1 MSPAMGTSRILPA
14 DALDQLYAAPL
25 ADFVGLRKRLATE
38 LRAAGDVAG
47 ATEVSAAK
55 KPSRTAWVLN
65 QLALRDL
72 EVLRTAVDAHTEA
85 ANAQAHGDAE
95 AMRETMRGFRDALGK
110 VARRSAAIAVE
121 GGVALSATQVRRLGE
136 SVRAAIAGPLRDRL
150 LAGRLTEDVE
160 VDDPFA
166 GLEVGPSHGGASRDA
181 TPTPHTQSAAA
192 RARERE
198 AERAREARE
207 RAAEQSRIRIE
218 ALEQEARDARATARE
233 AEIAARRAEDEA
245 NRARRA
251 ATAVE
256 ERLEKARKGLSE

>member
-1 MSPAMGTSRILPA
+1 MSPAIGTSSISA
-14 DALDQLYAAPL
+14 TDALDHLYAAPL
-25 ADFVGLRKRLATE
+25 ADFVGLRKRLAAE
-38 LRAAGDVAG
+38 LRGAGDVAG

-65 QLALRDL
+65 QVALRDPK
-72 EVLRTAVDAHTEA
+72 VLRTAVDAHTEA
-85 ANAQAHGDAE
+85 ARAQAHGDAE
-95 AMRETMRGFRDALGK
+95 AMRETRRGFRDALGE
-110 VARRSAAIAVE
+110 VARRSAAIAVD
-121 GGVALSATQVRRLGE
+121 GGAALSAMQVRKLGE
-136 SVRAAIAGPLRDRL
+136 TVRAAIAGPSRDRL

-166 GLEVGPSHGGASRDA
+166 GLEVGSSHGGASRSA
-181 TPTPHTQSAAA
+181 TPTPHTQSAAS

-207 RAAEQSRIRIE
+207 RAAEQSRKRIE

-233 AEIAARRAEDEA
+233 AEVAARRAADEA
-245 NRARRA
+245 DRARRA

-256 ERLEKARKGLSE
+256 ERLEKARKGVSG